1 MSKQQGKYI
10 NCGLLHKT
18 EVLTRNS
25 PGILDSTLVTR
36 ICQHPSYSIFLFLSS
51 MTQHLWV
58 WAQLST
64 GVTQSSV
71 TTLMQKLGNGN
82 QRESWH
88 SKAES
93 RSHKGMKLRCGNPA
107 SPSLEL
113 CDTISLYWED
123 NQPAPGITN
132 STAQHFMVSLELS
145 VKSQEHIHTH
155 TCRHACTSSLQ
166 LYSKQT
172 HPMLEIINC
181 KHANLTGN
189 QENAV
194 KLL

>member
-1 MSKQQGKYI
+1 MPKQQGKYI

-88 SKAES
+88 SNAES
-93 RSHKGMKLRCGNPA
+93 RSHNGMKLRCRNPA

-113 CDTISLYWED
+113 RDTISLYWED

-145 VKSQEHIHTH
+145 VKSQQHIHTH

-172 HPMLEIINC
+172 HQMLEIINC